1 MRHGC
6 GFLCPNATDAFS
18 RINAPSPPTRQNR
31 QVRWALFVY
40 YFNLFIDHLA
50 GEAVDC
56 HMHLVMLLGFNSG
69 IVVQAGCIWFEGTRL
84 SHHVDQHIP
93 IRVWETEEMARGT
106 TSLRAL
112 TV

>member
-1 MRHGC
+1 LRHDC

-18 RINAPSPPTRQNR
+18 RINAPSSPTRQNR

-56 HMHLVMLLGFNSG
+56 HMHPVMLLAFHNVAFG
-69 IVVQAGCIWFEGTRL
+69 L
-84 SHHVDQHIP
+84 
-93 IRVWETEEMARGT
+93 
-106 TSLRAL
+106 
-112 TV
+112 